1 MSVFVDDMYRSPLGR
16 YGRLRMS
23 HMIADTT
30 DELMAMADRI
40 GLDRRYIQKPGTS
53 FEHFD
58 VGMGLRAKAIK
69 EGAIAITMRELAAKC
84 RARQSAKAS

>member
-1 MSVFVDDMYRSPLGR
+1 MTVYVDDMYRRPLGH

-30 DELMAMADRI
+30 DELMAMADKI
-40 GLDRRYIQKPGTS
+40 GLDRRYIQKRGTS

-69 EGAIAITMRELAAKC
+69 EGAVAITMRELAAKC
-84 RARQSAKAS
+84 CARQAAQMS